1 MIAVVAYG
9 NPLRGDDGVAWRIAG
24 QIEAAGDP
32 VVTLTLHQLT
42 PELALVL
49 SQADGVVFVD
59 AAVRDEAT
67 PPGSVRVRD
76 LRPAD
81 PSGPSAGPGLA
92 HHLSPEAVLALAR
105 GLYGSQPRAALVTVT
120 GESFVHSERLST
132 VSRRAAPRAVRVIR
146 RLVRDWS
153 LEALPEGATLVPARI
168 PNA

>member
-59 AAVRDEAT
+59 AAVRAEGV

-81 PSGPSAGPGLA
+81 PNGPAGPGLA
-92 HHLSPEAVLALAR
+92 HHLSPEAVLTLAR
-105 GLYGSQPRAALVTVT
+105 DSTAPCRARP
-120 GESFVHSERLST
+120 S
-132 VSRRAAPRAVRVIR
+132 
-146 RLVRDWS
+146 
-153 LEALPEGATLVPARI
+153 
-168 PNA
+168 

>member
-9 NPLRGDDGVAWRIAG
+9 NPLRGDDGVAWRVAG
-24 QIEAAGDP
+24 RIEAASDP

-42 PELALVL
+42 PELSLVL
-49 SQADGVVFVD
+49 SQADGVIFVD
-59 AAVRDEAT
+59 AALGAAGR

-76 LRPAD
+76 LRPAE
-81 PSGPSAGPGLA
+81 PQTPTGPGLA

-120 GESFVHSERLST
+120 GETFAHGEQLSAI
-132 VSRRAAPRAVRVIR
+132 VRRAVPRAVRVIR

-153 LEALPEGATLVPARI
+153 LDALPESATLVPPRI